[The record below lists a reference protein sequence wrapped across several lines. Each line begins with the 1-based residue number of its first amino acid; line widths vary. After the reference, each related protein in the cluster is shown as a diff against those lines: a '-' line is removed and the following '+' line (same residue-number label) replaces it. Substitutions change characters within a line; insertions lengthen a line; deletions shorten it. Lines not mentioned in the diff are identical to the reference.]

1 MSDMGL
7 SIAASGL
14 AADTAEIDTAS
25 NNLANVSTAGYAA
38 EKVNLSPAAGVG
50 PLGVGQGVLVSSVGQ
65 LTDVVYAAANL
76 AAEGV
81 QGGAAQTSQ
90 VMGSIESI
98 FPEPSTTG
106 LAAQL
111 SNLWS
116 DLSALAATPNQAG
129 SQQAVVGAAQSVA
142 GTISSSFS
150 QLSQLSASLQGQIG
164 TGVGD
169 GGVLAQANG
178 LLSQV
183 AQLNVSIV
191 AGTTGGQDV
200 NALIDKR
207 TAALNQLAGMLGVNT
222 ISGAHGAITV
232 SLNGVELVG
241 GDVAQTLSSV
251 GSAQTANLG
260 VVTGNGVTINPRGLI
275 GANVAAVNT
284 TIPSYESQLN
294 ALADAL
300 ASKLNTLQAN
310 GMAANGD
317 PGSAIA
323 GAWAGTVVPNI
334 FVDAGSPSAYSASSP
349 GFNSAASIAVSPSLL
364 ANTSLLATA
373 AAPSASN
380 SNVIGTPTLDGSN
393 AQAMAAL
400 ASSSTGPDVLYQ
412 AMVGALGTE
421 SANASATATA
431 ATDMA
436 RSAANDLSSIS
447 GVNQNTEEVHLLAAQ
462 NAFQATSK
470 VVSAITTTFQSLL
483 AAV

>member
-25 NNLANVSTAGYAA
+25 NNLANISTPGFAA
-38 EKVNLSPAAGVG
+38 EKVYLSPETGVG

-76 AAEGV
+76 AAEGIK
-81 QGGAAQTSQ
+81 GAATQTNQ
-90 VMGSIESI
+90 IMGSIESI

-116 DLSALAATPNQAG
+116 DLSALASSPNQAG
-129 SQQAVVGAAQSVA
+129 SQQAVVSAAQSVA
-142 GTISSSFS
+142 GTISSSYGHLA
-150 QLSQLSASLQGQIG
+150 QLSSSLQQQIG
-164 TGVGD
+164 SGTGD
-169 GGVLAQANG
+169 GGLLSQANS

-207 TAALNQLAGMLGVNT
+207 TSAMNQLAGMLGVN
-222 ISGAHGAITV
+222 SAPGAHGAITV
-232 SLNGVELVG
+232 YLNGVEMVG
-241 GDVAQTLSSV
+241 GDVAQTLTTT
-251 GSAQTANLG
+251 GSAATANLN
-260 VVTGNGVTINPRGLI
+260 VVTGNGVTVNPRGSI
-275 GANVAAVNT
+275 GSNLAAVNA
-284 TIPSYESQLN
+284 TIPHYESQLN
-294 ALADAL
+294 TVADTLAT
-300 ASKLNTLQAN
+300 KLNTLQAN

-323 GAWAGTVVPNI
+323 GSWTGTILPNI
-334 FVDAGSPSAYSASSP
+334 FVDGGASNAYAASSP
-349 GFNSAASIAVSPSLL
+349 GMSSAATIAVSPALVS
-364 ANTSLLATA
+364 NTSLIATA
-373 AAPSASN
+373 AAPSSSN

-400 ASSSTGPDVLYQ
+400 ASSSSGPDAVYQ
-412 AMVGALGTE
+412 TMIGALGTE
-421 SANASATATA
+421 TANASVNAKAASDLAQTA
-431 ATDMA
+431 A
-436 RSAANDLSSIS
+436 NGLSSIS
-447 GVNQNTEEVHLLAAQ
+447 GVNQNTEEVHILAAQ

-470 VVSAITTTFQSLL
+470 VVSAITTMFQSLL